1 MLLDRHQGV
10 FLGDILKNKSRF
22 RDNGLEL
29 PRIVAPFDTKD
40 PKAGGLR
47 STPEV
52 KLAAKS
58 PIISKNDNEYSL
70 MGK

>member
-1 MLLDRHQGV
+1 M
-10 FLGDILKNKSRF
+10 KNKSRF

-29 PRIVAPFDTKD
+29 PRIVTPFDTKD

-52 KLAAKS
+52 KLAAKK
-58 PIISKNDNEYSL
+58 IIQQKVL
-70 MGK
+70 